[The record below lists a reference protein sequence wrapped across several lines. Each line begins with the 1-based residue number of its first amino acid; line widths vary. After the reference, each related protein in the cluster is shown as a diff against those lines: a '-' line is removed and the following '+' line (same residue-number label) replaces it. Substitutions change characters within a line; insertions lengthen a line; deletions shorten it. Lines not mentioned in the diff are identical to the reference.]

1 VNEETAT
8 SDFAGFLFM
17 EIWKDVKG
25 YEGIYQISNL
35 GRLKVKLKFRKC
47 RSYNEKTL
55 NPSKDKDGY
64 LRTALT
70 KNGKKQMKIMH
81 RLVAET
87 FLENN
92 LNYPVVNH
100 INGIKDDN
108 RVENLEWCSVLQNNI
123 HAIKSGL
130 KKSKKGENHHMCKL
144 SSKDVL
150 DIKENK
156 YNLFQRQLAL
166 KYNISQTQ
174 ISRILNNKRWI

>member
-1 VNEETAT
+1 
-8 SDFAGFLFM
+8 M

-25 YEGIYQISNL
+25 YEGIYQISSL
-35 GRLKVKLKFRKC
+35 GRLKVKLKFRKY
-47 RSYNEKTL
+47 RDYNEKIL
-55 NPSKDKDGY
+55 NPTKDKDGY

-70 KNGKKQMKIMH
+70 KDNKKQMKTIH

-108 RVENLEWCSVLQNNI
+108 RVENLEWCSVLQNNL
-123 HAIKSGL
+123 HAIKLGF
-130 KKSKKGENHHMCKL
+130 KKSPNGEKHHMCKI
-144 SSKDVL
+144 SSKEVL
-150 DIKENK
+150 EIKENK
-156 YNLFQRQLAL
+156 DNLFQRQLAV

-174 ISRILNNKRWI
+174 ISRILNNKRWNKI